1 MTAVTSAITIA
12 PTQVPSGTSTRAHQR
27 QQADARASDSVA
39 SSFQSVLGAIG
50 FALGESA
57 GQVLGAEAALD
68 DVPAQEIGGD
78 LQISLR
84 ADAGPDVSRMPVWP
98 DSLLAPQMPAPTPV
112 PTSDARDLG
121 SSTGV
126 LLGAPRPAPRGDATM
141 PRPPARDASAAGTAD
156 RADAAQLAPEAAESP
171 LSPSNAKAAPW
182 LSVPGG
188 AEAGMSDHKTVGSPR
203 DFMARVEAARAASET
218 DNGTGQQRSN
228 NTAGNATVQP
238 LIAAQVDADGSGLR
252 AYAARRPA
260 ERFGQRSVAAAAA
273 GATAGTEVVA
283 PGTSHGASPVYSPGA
298 ATPVPATAVA
308 EKLHH
313 WVSRGV
319 QNAQLQLDAFGGGAV
334 DVSISVMGQE
344 TIVDFRTDNAQARS
358 LLLDAMPQ
366 LKEMLEREGLVFS
379 GGFVGESGQRGAG
392 SQRRDENRH
401 DEHAATVRT
410 GQVMAAGM
418 ASSGRLPGAA
428 GATIDLF
435 V

>member
-1 MTAVTSAITIA
+1 MTVATSANTIT
-12 PTQVPSGTSTRAHQR
+12 PTQVPKGANTHARPRQPSDAQAPESGA
-27 QQADARASDSVA
+27 A
-39 SSFQSVLGAIG
+39 SFQSLLGAIG
-50 FALGESA
+50 FSLDGSA
-57 GQVLGAEAALD
+57 GAALD
-68 DVPAQEIGGD
+68 DVPVQEPGSDAQ
-78 LQISLR
+78 LVLR
-84 ADAGPDVSRMPVWP
+84 ADAGPDVSRMPAWS
-98 DSLLAPQMPAPTPV
+98 DLSLPLQTPAPT
-112 PTSDARDLG
+112 SDGLDVAG
-121 SSTGV
+121 STGV
-126 LLGAPRPAPRGDATM
+126 LFGARPPAPFGDATV
-141 PRPPARDASAAGTAD
+141 PLAPARDGLAGTVD
-156 RADAAQLAPEAAESP
+156 LADATELAPEAAESP
-171 LSPSNAKAAPW
+171 LSPSKSKAAPW
-182 LSVPGG
+182 LSAPGG
-188 AEAGMSDHKTVGSPR
+188 AEAGMPDHKTVGSPR
-203 DFMARVEAARAASET
+203 DFMARVEAARVASEA
-218 DNGTGQQRSN
+218 DNGTSQFRSASA
-228 NTAGNATVQP
+228 AGNATAQP
-238 LIAAQVDADGSGLR
+238 LIAAQVDAEGSGLR

-273 GATAGTEVVA
+273 GTTAGTEGVS

-319 QNAQLQLDAFGGGAV
+319 QNAQLQLDSFGGGSV
-334 DVSISVMGQE
+334 DVNISVMGQE

-401 DEHAATVRT
+401 DGRDVTIRT
-410 GQVMAAGM
+410 GHQGMAAGM
-418 ASSGRLPGAA
+418 ASSGRLPGAT